1 MDGDP
6 WVDSGRWIRST
17 CLPSHQ
23 CSHWLGWFPLPM
35 TVGSLFLEWQGF
47 GSFPV
52 VPCSICKEQADWRH
66 FLTNSDGPVP

>member
-1 MDGDP
+1 
-6 WVDSGRWIRST
+6 
-17 CLPSHQ
+17 
-23 CSHWLGWFPLPM
+23 M